1 MPAAAAT
8 EAAEPT
14 QDRHQ
19 RRDHRRARSDIHFDV
34 GDDQGDRRPAEG
46 DAARTRARST
56 HTFTIKDT
64 DFELKAK
71 AGETETGTV
80 TLQKGTYTFECTIAG
95 HAAAGYEGHDRSLV
109 TRAGVPA
116 PDSSPAPLAAATV
129 GAYVR
134 LTKPRVIELLLVTA
148 VPPMILAEQGL
159 PVAGSRSL
167 AVVVG
172 GALAAG
178 GANTINC
185 WIERDRDQLM
195 RRTARPAA
203 PAGRDRAVARARVR
217 HRARTSLAFV
227 LLASAANL
235 LAAVL
240 TLSATLFYVF
250 VYTLWLKPRTVQN
263 IVIGG
268 AAGAVP
274 ALVGWAAVRDEPRPH
289 PRGSCSRVVF
299 FWTPAHF
306 WALAMKYRDD
316 YAAAGIPMLPVVRG
330 IEETT
335 RQIAAYAMIT
345 VALTFALTL
354 TGDVGRVYAVSVLV
368 LGVLFVV
375 RALALRARA
384 DTAAAIR
391 FFAWSNVYLMLVF
404 VAVAVDALVH

>member
-1 MPAAAAT
+1 MVQSAVSLDEVVP
-8 EAAEPT
+8 
-14 QDRHQ
+14 
-19 RRDHRRARSDIHFDV
+19 RSF
-34 GDDQGDRRPAEG
+34 
-46 DAARTRARST
+46 
-56 HTFTIKDT
+56 
-64 DFELKAK
+64 
-71 AGETETGTV
+71 TET
-80 TLQKGTYTFECTIAG
+80 L
-95 HAAAGYEGHDRSLV
+95 
-109 TRAGVPA
+109 
-116 PDSSPAPLAAATV
+116 

-148 VPPMILAEQGL
+148 VPPMILAYGGL
-159 PVAGSRSL
+159 PPIDLVF

-185 WIERDRDQLM
+185 WIERDRDRMM
-195 RRTARPAA
+195 RRTNARPLPRGEIVPSHALTF
-203 PAGRDRAVARARVR
+203 GIVLNIVAFA
-217 HRARTSLAFV
+217 
-227 LLASAANL
+227 LLASIANL
-235 LAAVL
+235 LAAAL

-274 ALVGWAAVRDEPRPH
+274 ALVGWAAVT
-289 PRGSCSRVVF
+289 GSLAWPALILFLVVF

-330 IEETT
+330 PEETA
-335 RQIAAYAMIT
+335 RQISAYAMVT

-354 TGDVGRVYAVSVLV
+354 TGDLGRLYAISALV
-368 LGVLFVV
+368 LGAVFVT
-375 RALALRARA
+375 RAFALRREPTALRA
-384 DTAAAIR
+384 IK

-404 VAVAVDALVH
+404 VAVAVDALIH

>member
-1 MPAAAAT
+1 VTVLESALPIRALRPRAAV
-8 EAAEPT
+8 
-14 QDRHQ
+14 
-19 RRDHRRARSDIHFDV
+19 FN
-34 GDDQGDRRPAEG
+34 
-46 DAARTRARST
+46 
-56 HTFTIKDT
+56 
-64 DFELKAK
+64 
-71 AGETETGTV
+71 
-80 TLQKGTYTFECTIAG
+80 
-95 HAAAGYEGHDRSLV
+95 
-109 TRAGVPA
+109 
-116 PDSSPAPLAAATV
+116 
-129 GAYVR
+129 AYFR

-148 VPPMILAEQGL
+148 VPPMMLADQGL
-159 PVAGSRSL
+159 PSL
-167 AVVVG
+167 GLIAAVVVG

-195 RRTARPAA
+195 RRTERRPLPQGEIVPSHALVFGIVLNA
-203 PAGRDRAVARARVR
+203 I
-217 HRARTSLAFV
+217 AFV
-227 LLASAANL
+227 LLAVAANL
-235 LAAVL
+235 LAAAL

-274 ALVGWAAVRDEPRPH
+274 VLVGWAAVRDSLAAPAWILF
-289 PRGSCSRVVF
+289 GVVF

-306 WALAMKYRDD
+306 WALALKYRDD

-335 RQIAAYAMIT
+335 RQIAAYAMFT

-354 TGDVGRVYAVSVLV
+354 TGDVGRFYAVSALV
-368 LGVLFVV
+368 LGVLFVG
-375 RALALRARA
+375 RALALRRQPTPK
-384 DTAAAIR
+384 TAIK